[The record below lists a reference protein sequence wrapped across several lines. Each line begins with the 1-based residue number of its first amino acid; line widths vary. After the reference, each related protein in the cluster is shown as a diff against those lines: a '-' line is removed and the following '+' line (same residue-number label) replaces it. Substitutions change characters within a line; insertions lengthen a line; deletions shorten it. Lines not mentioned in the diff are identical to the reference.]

1 MTTKPKAQK
10 FRIRRPAGE
19 APPAPAA
26 PSAAEAQQ
34 PKPAV
39 IRPAQSA
46 ATPQAAAPAQPAPA
60 AQPVAGQVDSART
73 VSAETDIDAIRQEG
87 LTGRQLRM
95 ARRVAQKTGLAVTSD
110 FDAVRQLRQRGID
123 PFQRG
128 NVLEL
133 VTPNDGQT
141 QAAAGQMQAATARI
155 PAEQANKVQ
164 LPQTVQRQQTLP
176 STQVGA
182 PDNPAERRA
191 SEIRR
196 IQQDIA
202 RRRRRNMASLFG
214 RLAMFVILPTI
225 AAGYYFF
232 VMATPMYGT
241 KSEFVIQQAEAS
253 GGGGLG
259 SLFQGTGLANQTDST
274 TVQSYMTSR
283 EAFLRLDE
291 DHGFTEHFSDPDI
304 DAIQRLADD
313 ATRED
318 AYAVYQDHVQIGYDP
333 TEGILKME
341 VIAADPLKSQEFS
354 EALIGYA
361 EEQVDQLTQRV
372 RDDQMAGATANY
384 DVALQR
390 RDAALAIL
398 VEAQSGSGTTAIGAE
413 PAALQQRITTLQIE
427 LDQERINLA
436 SLQALAN
443 PLPSRVQAAEA
454 VIALLEGQIEAL
466 RSELSSGTTGS
477 VVSNEAALRV
487 AEENYAFEVANV
499 QAALGQ
505 LDSARI
511 EANKQVRYLSVSVA
525 PIAPDEATYPKAF
538 ENTVLAFL
546 IFAGIYLMIS
556 LTASIL
562 REQVSS

>member
-10 FRIRRPAGE
+10 FRIRRST
-19 APPAPAA
+19 
-26 PSAAEAQQ
+26 SAAS
-34 PKPAV
+34 PAEN
-39 IRPAQSA
+39 
-46 ATPQAAAPAQPAPA
+46 AQPSEPA
-60 AQPVAGQVDSART
+60 AQPQPAAVQPARPAPAPEAPPTPRPASGEVDSART

-133 VTPNDGQT
+133 VTPNDNQT
-141 QAAAGQMQAATARI
+141 QAAANQMQIATAKV
-155 PAEQANKVQ
+155 PAEQAKVQ
-164 LPQTVQRQQTLP
+164 LPQTVQRKQTMP
-176 STQVGA
+176 STHVGA
-182 PDNPAERRA
+182 HDNPAERRA

-202 RRRRRNMASLFG
+202 RRRRKNIASLFG

-283 EAFLRLDE
+283 EAFLRLDA
-291 DHGFTEHFSDPDI
+291 DHGFTEHFSDPNI
-304 DAIQRLADD
+304 DAIQRLDVD

-318 AYAVYQDHVQIGYDP
+318 AYAVYQDHIQIGYDP

-372 RDDQMAGATANY
+372 RDDQMAGATTNY
-384 DVALQR
+384 NTALQR
-390 RDAALAIL
+390 RDEALAIL
-398 VEAQSGSGTTAIGAE
+398 VAAQADSGTSAIGAE

-436 SLQALAN
+436 SLEALSN
-443 PLPSRVQAAEA
+443 PLPSRVEAAEA
-454 VIALLEGQIEAL
+454 VIALLEGQISAL
-466 RSELSSGTTGS
+466 RAELSSGSSGS

-499 QAALGQ
+499 QAALAQ

-525 PIAPDEATYPKAF
+525 PIAPDEATYPKSF

>member
-10 FRIRRPAGE
+10 FRIRRGPSGAD
-19 APPAPAA
+19 PAPTAPSPEAA
-26 PSAAEAQQ
+26 PQ
-34 PKPAV
+34 PQPSV
-39 IRPAQSA
+39 VRPAA
-46 ATPQAAAPAQPAPA
+46 AQPAHPA
-60 AQPVAGQVDSART
+60 PQPQPVAGQVDSAST

-133 VTPNDGQT
+133 VAPNEGQT
-141 QAAAGQMQAATARI
+141 QAAANQMQVATAKV

-164 LPQTVQRQQTLP
+164 LPQTVQRQQTMP

-182 PDNPAERRA
+182 AENPAERRA

-232 VMATPMYGT
+232 IMATPMYGT
-241 KSEFVIQQAEAS
+241 KSEFVIQQAES
-253 GGGGLG
+253 QGGGGLG
-259 SLFQGTGLANQTDST
+259 GLFSGTGLATQTDST

-291 DHGFTEHFSDPDI
+291 DHGFSEHFSNPDL
-304 DAIQRLADD
+304 DAIQRLAEN

-318 AYAVYQDHVQIGYDP
+318 AYAVFQDHVQIGYDP

-361 EEQVDQLTQRV
+361 EEQVDQLTARV
-372 RDDQMAGATANY
+372 REDQMSGALINY
-384 DVALQR
+384 DAATQR
-390 RDAALAIL
+390 RNEALAEL
-398 VEAQSGSGTTAIGAE
+398 VRIQELSGQGTVGAE
-413 PAALQQRITTLQIE
+413 QAALQQRIATQQIN
-427 LDQERINLA
+427 LDAERLNLA
-436 SLQALAN
+436 SLLNNRRPNEAQV
-443 PLPSRVQAAEA
+443 SAAENQIA
-454 VIALLEGQIEAL
+454 FIEDQIALL
-466 RSELSSGTTGS
+466 RRELTSGGL
-477 VVSNEAALRV
+477 VSNDAQLRQ

-499 QAALGQ
+499 QLALGTM
-505 LDSARI
+505 DSARI
-511 EANKQVRYLSVSVA
+511 EANRQVRYLSVSVA
-525 PIAPDEATYPKAF
+525 PIAPDEATYPKSF
-538 ENTVLAFL
+538 ENTLLAFL

-556 LTASIL
+556 LTTSIL